1 MPNTHV
7 LAIDQGTTGST
18 AIVLDHDA
26 AVAGRG
32 YAEFPQHYPRPGW
45 VEHDPRD
52 IWRGSVEVAAA
63 ALAAAGVG
71 AGDLA
76 ALGVTN
82 QRETTVLWD
91 RVTGEPV
98 ANAIVWQDRRTA
110 PMCDAL
116 RERGLAETV
125 KRKTGLILDAYF
137 SGTKIAWLLENVEGL
152 RKRAAAGE
160 IAFGTVDS
168 WLTFQLTGGQVHAT
182 DVTNASRTMI
192 YDIRTGEWD
201 DELLDELRIPREV
214 LPSVRPSAYV
224 YGETDPDAF
233 LGAAVPVA
241 GLVGDQQAALFA
253 QGCFEPGQ
261 VKNTYGTG
269 SFVLMNTGTQPVTD
283 QDRLVTTVAATVAG
297 EETQYALEGPMFV
310 TGSAVQWLRDGL
322 GIIAN
327 AAETEGLASS
337 LSGNDDVY
345 FVPALAGLGAPDW
358 DPYARGTLLGL
369 TRGTTRAHL
378 ARAVLES
385 IAYSTRD
392 VVTAMVS
399 ESGHAVPELRVDG
412 GACANGFLMQF
423 QADVL
428 GVPVD
433 VPENVETTSLG
444 SAYLA
449 GLATGFWSDRRD
461 LTDRRR
467 TARRYEP
474 GMSEADRDARYARWR
489 EAVSRSLRWA
499 AED

>member
-1 MPNTHV
+1 
-7 LAIDQGTTGST
+7 
-18 AIVLDHDA
+18 
-26 AVAGRG
+26 
-32 YAEFPQHYPRPGW
+32 
-45 VEHDPRD
+45 
-52 IWRGSVEVAAA
+52 
-63 ALAAAGVG
+63 
-71 AGDLA
+71 
-76 ALGVTN
+76 
-82 QRETTVLWD
+82 
-91 RVTGEPV
+91 
-98 ANAIVWQDRRTA
+98 
-110 PMCDAL
+110 
-116 RERGLAETV
+116 
-125 KRKTGLILDAYF
+125 
-137 SGTKIAWLLENVEGL
+137 
-152 RKRAAAGE
+152 
-160 IAFGTVDS
+160 
-168 WLTFQLTGGQVHAT
+168 
-182 DVTNASRTMI
+182 
-192 YDIRTGEWD
+192 
-201 DELLDELRIPREV
+201 
-214 LPSVRPSAYV
+214 
-224 YGETDPDAF
+224 
-233 LGAAVPVA
+233 
-241 GLVGDQQAALFA
+241 
-253 QGCFEPGQ
+253 
-261 VKNTYGTG
+261 
-269 SFVLMNTGTQPVTD
+269 
-283 QDRLVTTVAATVAG
+283 VAATVAG

-499 AED
+499 AQD